1 MCADRRQSKKK
12 LILEQARIL
21 FWKKGYDR
29 TSIRDMAGACGFEPG
44 NIYNYFHSK
53 EQILYEILREEVERL
68 VASIK
73 HLESSSASNPVER
86 LRLLIHNSLNLAL
99 GQRLSSRLLFDT
111 EIGHLSPSH
120 RKKVIELRDMYD
132 RILRGI
138 MRDGK
143 QTGDFA
149 DIDVELMGFCIA
161 SMIVRTRVWYSPQ
174 GRLSPHE
181 IADSMFKLIM
191 NGIGVRKTVQPE
203 TLMKQDDGDSS
214 SGSGSAAAKSI
225 SAWS

>member
-1 MCADRRQSKKK
+1 MSANRRQSKKQ

-29 TSIRDMAGACGFEPG
+29 TSIRDMARACGFEPG

-53 EQILYEILREEVERL
+53 EQLLYEILREEVERFA
-68 VASIK
+68 ASIK

-86 LRLLIHNSLNLAL
+86 LRLLIHNSLNLVL
-99 GQRLSSRLLFDT
+99 GRRLSSRLLFDA
-111 EIGHLSPSH
+111 EIRHLSPSH
-120 RKKVIELRDMYD
+120 RKKVIELRDTYD
-132 RILRGI
+132 RILRSI
-138 MRDGK
+138 IRDGK

-149 DIDVELMGFCIA
+149 DIDVELMGFYIA

-181 IADSMFKLIM
+181 IADSMFELIM

-203 TLMKQDDGDSS
+203 TLMKQENQYQVT
-214 SGSGSAAAKSI
+214 
-225 SAWS
+225 

>member
-1 MCADRRQSKKK
+1 M
-12 LILEQARIL
+12 AR
-21 FWKKGYDR
+21 
-29 TSIRDMAGACGFEPG
+29 ACGFEPG

-53 EQILYEILREEVERL
+53 EQLLYEILREEVERL

-73 HLESSSASNPVER
+73 HLESTSEGNPVER

-120 RKKVIELRDMYD
+120 RKKVIELRDTYD
-132 RILRGI
+132 RILRSI

-149 DIDVELMGFCIA
+149 EIDVKFVGFCIA
-161 SMIVRTRVWYSPQ
+161 AMIVRTRIWYSPQ
-174 GRLSPHE
+174 GRLSPDE
-181 IADSMFKLIM
+181 ISDLLFKLIVR
-191 NGIGVRKTVQPE
+191 GIRVTEEVQPE
-203 TLMKQDDGDSS
+203 AYMGQ
-214 SGSGSAAAKSI
+214 
-225 SAWS
+225 